1 MRAGAHRKST
11 KHKHTR
17 VSEVPST
24 GCAQLC
30 CVRVEHWFAQ
40 SHIEIKRFELE
51 LIFSPYRNLF
61 LITDNYTELQDDLKH
76 YTNSGVI
83 KHELLM

>member
-1 MRAGAHRKST
+1 MLDEGWSSQKDT
-11 KHKHTR
+11 KHKHIR
-17 VSEVPST
+17 VSDIPT
-24 GCAQLC
+24 CAQRC
-30 CVRVEHWFAQ
+30 CIRVGHWFI
-40 SHIEIKRFELE
+40 HTEIKRLELE

-61 LITDNYTELQDDLKH
+61 LITDNYAELQQDDLKH